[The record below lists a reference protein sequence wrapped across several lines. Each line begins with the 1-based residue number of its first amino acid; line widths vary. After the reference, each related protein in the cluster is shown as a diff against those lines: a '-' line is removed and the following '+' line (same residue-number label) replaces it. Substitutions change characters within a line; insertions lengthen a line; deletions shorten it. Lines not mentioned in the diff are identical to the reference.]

1 MKFNL
6 SEFNAYVNILKPETA
21 LLIRGTHGIGK
32 SAVCKAFAEA
42 KGLRFLDVRLGQK
55 EIGDILGQMILSKD
69 EAGRDISSY
78 ALPKDL
84 SPAFHEPCLLFF
96 DELNRGTKDV
106 MQAVFQIIL
115 DRKFHSEILHPGT
128 YVWAAIN
135 NNDELYTITPMDPAL
150 INRFSTL
157 DFEPKPLEWLNLAEK
172 ERWLEPEIVEFLKQ
186 NQNFVDPPSIST
198 GKKDLSEILNDPHPS
213 RRSWTKFNC
222 EVYLS
227 LKEIGEFKKKDFRNI
242 AATFVGMEAAEHFA
256 RDIDNLL
263 LEQKKRSSN
272 LSENDKTIQQHFRSL
287 LNPSIQN
294 YKVKLENEKPNI
306 LNGLTEK
313 LIADVNDHS
322 VTEKYASIVE
332 RICTNLPDEFKQKFV
347 AGVDLKKREQL
358 QTKNKTL
365 VKLFS

>member
-6 SEFNAYVNILKPETA
+6 SEFNAYIKILKPETA

-32 SAVCKAFAEA
+32 SAVCKAYAEA
-42 KGLRFLDVRLGQK
+42 NNLRFLDVRLGQK

-84 SPAFHEPCLLFF
+84 APAFHEPCLLFF

-115 DRKFHSEILHPGT
+115 DRKFHSEVLHPGT

-157 DFEPKPLEWLNLAEK
+157 DFEPKPTEWLDLCAK
-172 ERWLEPEIVEFLKQ
+172 EQWLEPEIIEFLRQ
-186 NQNFVDPPSIST
+186 NQNFVDPPTVVS
-198 GKKDLSEILNDPHPS
+198 GKRDLSEVLNDPHPS
-213 RRSWTKFNC
+213 RRSWTKFNQ
-222 EVYLS
+222 EVYLN
-227 LKEIGEFKKKDFRNI
+227 LKEIGEFKKQDFRNI
-242 AATFVGMEAAEHFA
+242 AATFVGMEAAEHFS

-272 LSENDKTIQQHFRSL
+272 LSENDKAINQHYRSL
-287 LNPSIQN
+287 LNINIKN
-294 YKVKLENEKPNI
+294 YKTKLEAEKPNI

-313 LIADVNDHS
+313 LITEVNDHS
-322 VTEKYASIVE
+322 VTEKYSVIVE
-332 RICTNLPDEFKQKFV
+332 RICTDLPDEFKQKFV

-358 QTKNKTL
+358 QTKNKAL
-365 VKLFS
+365 VKLFN